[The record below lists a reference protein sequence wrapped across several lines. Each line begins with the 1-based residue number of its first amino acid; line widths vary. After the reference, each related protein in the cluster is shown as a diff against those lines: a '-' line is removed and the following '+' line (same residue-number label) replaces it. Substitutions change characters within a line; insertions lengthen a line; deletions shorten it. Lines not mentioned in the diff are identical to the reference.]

1 MIYFPNAKINLGLNI
16 TGKRED
22 GFHEL
27 SSIFLPV
34 GWCDVLEV
42 HLSDAPGL
50 DLKVLGLEIDGSV
63 GDNLISKA
71 YDLLS
76 QDFTLPGI
84 KASLKKAIPMGAGLG
99 GGSSDGAFMLKA
111 LNEMCKLGLSD
122 GKLEE
127 YAEKLG
133 SDCPFFIKNAPAMVE
148 GRGEV
153 ITPVGVEFLKG
164 YNILIV
170 HPGIHVNTGE
180 AFRLIAGEFTETI
193 TMEDAEKLKLKNDF
207 EAKVAGAYSGIQEAI
222 NFVKS
227 TEAEFVQM
235 TGSGSAVFGLY
246 MKDSVEGYKLKDE
259 AEKKVRCLLWSLDVD
274 VIAQRSV
281 DHIREPCRQRK
292 PCRSN

>member
-76 QDFTLPGI
+76 QDFTLTGI

-99 GGSSDGAFMLKA
+99 GGSADGAFMLKA

-127 YAEKLG
+127 YAAELG

-153 ITPVGVEFLKG
+153 ITPVGVEFLAC

-180 AFRLIAGEFTETI
+180 AFRLIAGEFTEAI
-193 TMEDAEKLKLKNDF
+193 TMEEAEQLKLKNDF
-207 EAKVAGAYSGIQEAI
+207 EAKVAGAYPGIQEAI

-259 AEKKVRCLLWSLDVD
+259 AEKKGYAAYFGALM
-274 VIAQRSV
+274 
-281 DHIREPCRQRK
+281 
-292 PCRSN
+292 